1 MMRALAAVALDFRTT
16 DLPLFKNKN
25 KWFVW
30 VLLCSYGCVMVAM

>member
-25 KWFVW
+25 K
-30 VLLCSYGCVMVAM
+30 